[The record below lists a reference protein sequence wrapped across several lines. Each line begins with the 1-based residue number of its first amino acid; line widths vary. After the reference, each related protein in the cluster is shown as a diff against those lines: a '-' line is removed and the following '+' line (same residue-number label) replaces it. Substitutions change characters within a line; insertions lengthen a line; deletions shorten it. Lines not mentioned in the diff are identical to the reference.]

1 MEREKQY
8 FNFSDNI
15 FIFIMRLKTPFG
27 GGLVY
32 IYHMCCKWK
41 NACKV
46 SIKNRIDVKIL
57 TTNEKKILLLYC
69 AISMILWTPLRGG

>member
-8 FNFSDNI
+8 FNFSDNN
-15 FIFIMRLKTPFG
+15 FFHNAVETPFG

-57 TTNEKKILLLYC
+57 TTNEKKKLLYC
-69 AISMILWTPLRGG
+69 VISMTL

>member
-8 FNFSDNI
+8 FNFSDNN
-15 FIFIMRLKTPFG
+15 FSYG

-46 SIKNRIDVKIL
+46 SIKK
-57 TTNEKKILLLYC
+57 LYRC
-69 AISMILWTPLRGG
+69 KNFNNK